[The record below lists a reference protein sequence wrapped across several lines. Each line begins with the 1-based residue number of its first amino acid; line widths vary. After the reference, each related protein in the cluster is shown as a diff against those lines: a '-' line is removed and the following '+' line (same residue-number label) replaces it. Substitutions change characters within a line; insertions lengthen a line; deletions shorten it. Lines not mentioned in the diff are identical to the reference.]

1 MALRSVR
8 AVRGVRSVSTFQRG
22 QHDPFNAITQR
33 LTPRAAQAGPM
44 AGWNVSVKENIAM
57 ADVPLTCSSR
67 MLLGTCVP
75 HTEYRSPF
83 DATVVEALN
92 AAGANITAR
101 TNCDEFAMGYV
112 VR

>member
-33 LTPRAAQAGPM
+33 LTPRAAHAGPM
-44 AGWNVSVKENIAM
+44 AGGNVSVKENIAM